1 MPILPEMDHRKIYTG
16 SKINAQYLQSLLLES
31 SLKSVIRDDGESSRR
46 AGFGMDYMNE
56 AKLLVHKDDYLMAK
70 RVIDNAMDE
79 DGNLKG
85 IDEELLEEQAM
96 QTRSIPVES
105 AAKKK
110 SNFTRSPGNL
120 LLNAGIL
127 IYSIY
132 RLYPLL
138 QGEILPWWRILLS
151 GALIVFCGWT
161 LITHF
166 ASKSKTAD

>member
-56 AKLLVHKDDYLMAK
+56 AKLLVHKDDYLKAK
-70 RVIDNAMDE
+70 RVIDNALDE
-79 DGNLKG
+79 EGNLKG

-96 QTRSIPVES
+96 QTRSIPVNKEAQKAS
-105 AAKKK
+105 ALK
-110 SNFTRSPGNL
+110 RSPLNL
-120 LLNAGIL
+120 LLNVAIVL
-127 IYSIY
+127 YSVY

-151 GALIVFCGWT
+151 GALIIFCGWT
-161 LITHF
+161 VIAHF
-166 ASKSKTAD
+166 TSKNKEAV